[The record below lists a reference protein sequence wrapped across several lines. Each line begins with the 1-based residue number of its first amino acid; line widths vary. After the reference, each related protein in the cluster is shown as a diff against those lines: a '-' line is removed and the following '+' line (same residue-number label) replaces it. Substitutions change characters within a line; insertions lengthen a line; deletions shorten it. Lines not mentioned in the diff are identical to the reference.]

1 MSSNIDVTM
10 WFICFEKE
18 LPGELPNIENST
30 KSNFENHING
40 VKSQIIT
47 NAKDTSLIKPI
58 LQVSKDSKD
67 SISLE
72 DPLKKPLKNLNIL
85 VDNGIT
91 PLLESRRRKLVKK
104 LDSRYVENQIHWFLY
119 YSFLI
124 IKVGL
129 NINII
134 RN

>member
-18 LPGELPNIENST
+18 LSGELPNIENST

-40 VKSQIIT
+40 IKSQIIT
-47 NAKDTSLIKPI
+47 NAKDTCLIKPI

-72 DPLKKPLKNLNIL
+72 DPLKKTLKNLNIH
-85 VDNGIT
+85 VDNGVI
-91 PLLESRRRKLVKK
+91 PLLKSRRQKLVKK
-104 LDSRYVENQIHWFLY
+104 LDFGYVENQIHWFLY

-124 IKVGL
+124 IK
-129 NINII
+129 I
-134 RN
+134 

>member
-18 LPGELPNIENST
+18 LLGELPNIENST

-40 VKSQIIT
+40 IKSQIIT
-47 NAKDTSLIKPI
+47 NAKDTCLIKPI

-72 DPLKKPLKNLNIL
+72 DPLKKTLKNLNIH
-85 VDNGIT
+85 VDNGVI
-91 PLLESRRRKLVKK
+91 PLLESRSRKLVKK

-124 IKVGL
+124 IK
-129 NINII
+129 I
-134 RN
+134 